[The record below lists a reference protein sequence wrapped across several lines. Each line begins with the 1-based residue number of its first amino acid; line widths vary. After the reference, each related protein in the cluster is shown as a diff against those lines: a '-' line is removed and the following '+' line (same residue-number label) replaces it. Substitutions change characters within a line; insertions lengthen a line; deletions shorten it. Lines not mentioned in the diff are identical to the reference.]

1 MPLTKWRIK
10 MYEHENKYVM
20 DFALLG
26 FNDWSD
32 LEIDGF
38 LSWGNS
44 TEDVGIYLFLHK
56 DRYEI
61 QYATQNEIN
70 WKASDYAELFV
81 TDSMDELWSIVRSNL
96 QYFDSLLIQEV

>member
-1 MPLTKWRIK
+1 